1 MKDFQ
6 IRVIARA
13 CITRHDM
20 GEGDIKT
27 IVSSYN
33 LAQPDNERVEAYVY
47 ATRPDI
53 EPQRLDA

>member
-13 CITRHDM
+13 CITRYDS

-27 IVSSYN
+27 IIGSYN
-33 LAQPDNERVEAYVY
+33 LAEEIAVRVEAYIY
-47 ATRPDI
+47 SQRADI
-53 EPQRLDA
+53 EPAIA